1 MIPLDPAEPE
11 PQAVEFG
18 QGSGSELP
26 APYANPWGL
35 LAQDLRA
42 VVADLRLQALRLW
55 RRNRQGDLPLPG
67 VWPKDLAPLF
77 WPLAIALA
85 LVAVIAVASLVMGWV
100 GSGTEG
106 SRDAGSPAALQQAP
120 SLADEALSDQALSEP
135 AGMEP
140 APAVGSPE
148 APLEADDLALEPQP
162 SDEPS
167 PVPSP
172 EQPSPE
178 QLSPNEQAKADLAA
192 ALAAQPGGQWIAD
205 LTVEPEGTLLR
216 LQLKAGFTT
225 QAAAQQQ
232 RLAEA
237 WQVLAQGFGFDQLE
251 LTDRAGRVLG
261 RQALVGSGMI
271 LLSPSHLS

>member
-85 LVAVIAVASLVMGWV
+85 LVAVIAVASLVAGWV
-100 GSGTEG
+100 GSGG
-106 SRDAGSPAALQQAP
+106 SGGSGSPAALQQAP
-120 SLADEALSDQALSEP
+120 SLADEALSDQALSDQALSEQ

-140 APAVGSPE
+140 APAVGSLV
-148 APLEADDLALEPQP
+148 APLEADDLDLKSQP

-167 PVPSP
+167 PV
-172 EQPSPE
+172 PSPE

>member
-1 MIPLDPAEPE
+1 
-11 PQAVEFG
+11 
-18 QGSGSELP
+18 
-26 APYANPWGL
+26 
-35 LAQDLRA
+35 
-42 VVADLRLQALRLW
+42 
-55 RRNRQGDLPLPG
+55 
-67 VWPKDLAPLF
+67 
-77 WPLAIALA
+77 
-85 LVAVIAVASLVMGWV
+85 MGWV

-106 SRDAGSPAALQQAP
+106 SRDAGSPATLQQAP

-140 APAVGSPE
+140 APAVGSPA

-167 PVPSP
+167 PEQPLP
-172 EQPSPE
+172 EQPLPEQLSPE
-178 QLSPNEQAKADLAA
+178 QLSPNAQAKADLAA

-225 QAAAQQQ
+225 QTASQQQ

>member
-140 APAVGSPE
+140 APAVGSPA